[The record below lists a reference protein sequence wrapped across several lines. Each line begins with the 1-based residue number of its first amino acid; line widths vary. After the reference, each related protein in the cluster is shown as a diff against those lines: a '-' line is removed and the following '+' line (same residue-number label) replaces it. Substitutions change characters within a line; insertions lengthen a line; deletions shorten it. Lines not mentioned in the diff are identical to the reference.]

1 MVFALSLSVNS
12 DAIPASGTLP
22 ISARVTA
29 ANEAQPLSLTAIG
42 NEILGSGAGA
52 GWGSGSGRFTVSVPD
67 TTHDVDL
74 VITEGSF
81 SQGFDLWTLTRTAP
95 APVVLYR
102 DATMPTLAATS
113 TTNGALA
120 LSNPADGFSDTAEVS
135 VQSATLGEFPPSGAG
150 APPSSPDQAVL
161 SVVLDAEYPFDQN
174 DLSGSGHYLGARSPL
189 PGSLLTF
196 IPAGG
201 TAITAIMSNAGDN
214 AGKGNHDD
222 GLFDATYSFVVPAD
236 VTTGTL
242 SVGGGSFSG
251 TEFTLYTAERGNT
264 TLDIASP
271 LILALGFPAVSVD
284 PHQPTPPWV
293 GAPLPPTASTT
304 ATATDGSAG
313 GTFPIWLVVLVLS
326 LLAAGAVVLERR
338 RRHPALT
345 PAMATGTGTKSD
357 LPVQE
362 PPVQKGTDLVK
373 ADAERG
379 LVALDGTEPIA
390 VPADVTDAGDVTEAS
405 ATPEPVVNVLGAVEI
420 TGLRRRSDRR
430 IVDELLVYLVCHDRR
445 HLRASQIRLG
455 IWPTG
460 STREEVDEK
469 TLRNYLSELRAGVGA
484 EHLPEAGREGYL
496 LVGVASDW
504 TNFKRLVRQADATG
518 GDRASQLR
526 AEALTLVRGRPFE
539 DVVDLYEWVGE
550 EHLDSQMT
558 VAILTCALTL
568 ATDRLEAG
576 DNPGAFDAAVAGLR
590 GTGPD
595 VFALWEA
602 GARALAAA
610 GERTGLRRWIGDAA
624 RHLDPSDIARI
635 EESLALGC
643 DQVSS

>member
-52 GWGSGSGRFTVSVPD
+52 GWGSGSGRFNVSVPD

-251 TEFTLYTAERGNT
+251 TEFTLLHGRTGEHHPRHRFAAHFGARISRRIGGSSSAHAAVGWGTAAPDGLGHRYGDGRIGGRK
-264 TLDIASP
+264 LSD
-271 LILALGFPAVSVD
+271 LAGR
-284 PHQPTPPWV
+284 
-293 GAPLPPTASTT
+293 
-304 ATATDGSAG
+304 
-313 GTFPIWLVVLVLS
+313 
-326 LLAAGAVVLERR
+326 AGAVVTRR
-338 RRHPALT
+338 RSRGPRA
-345 PAMATGTGTKSD
+345 
-357 LPVQE
+357 
-362 PPVQKGTDLVK
+362 PPS
-373 ADAERG
+373 
-379 LVALDGTEPIA
+379 PSCS
-390 VPADVTDAGDVTEAS
+390 DAGDAHRNRDK
-405 ATPEPVVNVLGAVEI
+405 VVSNFFF
-420 TGLRRRSDRR
+420 
-430 IVDELLVYLVCHDRR
+430 CH
-445 HLRASQIRLG
+445 H
-455 IWPTG
+455 
-460 STREEVDEK
+460 
-469 TLRNYLSELRAGVGA
+469 
-484 EHLPEAGREGYL
+484 
-496 LVGVASDW
+496 
-504 TNFKRLVRQADATG
+504 
-518 GDRASQLR
+518 
-526 AEALTLVRGRPFE
+526 
-539 DVVDLYEWVGE
+539 
-550 EHLDSQMT
+550 
-558 VAILTCALTL
+558 
-568 ATDRLEAG
+568 
-576 DNPGAFDAAVAGLR
+576 
-590 GTGPD
+590 
-595 VFALWEA
+595 
-602 GARALAAA
+602 
-610 GERTGLRRWIGDAA
+610 
-624 RHLDPSDIARI
+624 
-635 EESLALGC
+635 
-643 DQVSS
+643 

>member
-1 MVFALSLSVNS
+1 MVFALSLSVKS

-22 ISARVTA
+22 ISAHVTVG
-29 ANEAQPLSLTAIG
+29 NQSQPLSLTAIG
-42 NEILGSGAGA
+42 KEILGSGTGN

-67 TTHDVDL
+67 TTHGVDL

-113 TTNGALA
+113 TTTGALA
-120 LSNPADGFSDTAEVS
+120 LSNPADGFSDTAKVS
-135 VQSATLGEFPPSGAG
+135 VQSAVLGEFPPSGAG
-150 APPSSPDQAVL
+150 TPPSSPDQAVL

-174 DLSGSGHYLGARSPL
+174 DLRGSGHYLGARSPL

-196 IPAGG
+196 IPAGD
-201 TAITAIMSNAGDN
+201 TAITATMSNAGDN
-214 AGKGNHDD
+214 ANKGNHDD

-242 SVGGGSFSG
+242 SVGAGSFSG
-251 TEFTLYTAERGNT
+251 TEFTLFSAEQGTT

-271 LILALGFPAVSVD
+271 LTLALGFPAVSVD

-293 GAPLPPTASTT
+293 GAPLPPTASAT

-313 GTFPIWLVVLVLS
+313 GSFPIWLVVLVLS
-326 LLAAGAVVLERR
+326 LLAAGAVLLERR
-338 RRHPALT
+338 RRQLPLT
-345 PAMATGTGTKSD
+345 TAVPSGGETERDS
-357 LPVQE
+357 PVQE
-362 PPVQKGTDLVK
+362 PPVQEGTNLVK
-373 ADAERG
+373 ADAERS
-379 LVALDGTEPIA
+379 LVTRNGAELIV
-390 VPADVTDAGDVTEAS
+390 VPADVTDAGDATEAS

-445 HLRASQIRLG
+445 HLRASQIRLRM
-455 IWPTG
+455 WPTG
-460 STREEVDEK
+460 STREEVAEK
-469 TLRNYLSELRAGVGA
+469 TLGNYLSELQAGVGV

-526 AEALTLVRGRPFE
+526 AEALALVRGRPFE

-550 EHLDSQMT
+550 EHLDTEMT
-558 VAILTCALTL
+558 AAIATCALTL

-576 DNPGAFDAAVAGLR
+576 DNRGAFDAAVAGLR
-590 GTGPD
+590 GTGPE
-595 VFALWEA
+595 VFALWET

-624 RHLDPSDIARI
+624 RHLDPADVARM
-635 EESLALGC
+635 EESFPLGC